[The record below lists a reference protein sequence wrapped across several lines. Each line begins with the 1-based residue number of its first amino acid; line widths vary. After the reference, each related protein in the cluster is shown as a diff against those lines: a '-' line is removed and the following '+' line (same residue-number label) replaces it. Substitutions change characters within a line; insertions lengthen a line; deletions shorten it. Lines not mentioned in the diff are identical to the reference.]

1 MEGHVFINCWSHLFN
16 TAVIITNNSITLFLS
31 REQEDSFSVCSVF
44 AVHCK
49 NGACFLPL
57 WSYCSLSDILVIIHT
72 SLSVPVWFSP
82 CCSVALSASKK
93 RWGLCSTKAFMVS
106 CHLAQICCRVDLLN
120 STWLGEYGIQTSV
133 RFLQNLSLLICSGAL
148 FSRSCVTDMCE
159 CPVHKNCFCESF
171 LAYAR
176 ACQREGLRVQWIP
189 EQHCAGKHFATAS
202 W

>member
-1 MEGHVFINCWSHLFN
+1 MCFGVFRVRRSWRQPGEKAPVLMEGHVFINCWSHLFN

-82 CCSVALSASKK
+82 CCSVTLSASKK

-133 RFLQNLSLLICSGAL
+133 RFLQ
-148 FSRSCVTDMCE
+148 
-159 CPVHKNCFCESF
+159 KSF
-171 LAYAR
+171 LAYLFWGFVLQVMCDR
-176 ACQREGLRVQWIP
+176 HVWVP
-189 EQHCAGKHFATAS
+189 S
-202 W
+202 P

>member
-31 REQEDSFSVCSVF
+31 REQEDFFCVFSFCSSLQKWRLLPPSVVLLLSVWL
-44 AVHCK
+44 K
-49 NGACFLPL
+49 
-57 WSYCSLSDILVIIHT
+57 VIIHT

-133 RFLQNLSLLICSGAL
+133 RFLQ
-148 FSRSCVTDMCE
+148 
-159 CPVHKNCFCESF
+159 KSF
-171 LAYAR
+171 LAYLFWGFVLQVMCDR
-176 ACQREGLRVQWIP
+176 HVWVP
-189 EQHCAGKHFATAS
+189 S
-202 W
+202 P